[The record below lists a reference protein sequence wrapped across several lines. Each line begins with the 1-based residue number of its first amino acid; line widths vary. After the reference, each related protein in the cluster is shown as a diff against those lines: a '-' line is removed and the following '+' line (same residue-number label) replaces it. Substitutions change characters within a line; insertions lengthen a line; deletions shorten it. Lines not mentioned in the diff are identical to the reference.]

1 MIVPYEKRHLHSH
14 CIFLFIFIIFY
25 MKIYVG
31 LYEYKYRPKRF
42 INYSLYIVIDKES
55 LQCVEN
61 ISGFIS
67 DR

>member
-1 MIVPYEKRHLHSH
+1 
-14 CIFLFIFIIFY
+14 

-31 LYEYKYRPKRF
+31 LYEYRYRPKHF
-42 INYSLYIVIDKES
+42 INNSYYIVIDKES

-67 DR
+67 HR